1 MKRGKKICKTLKD
14 IRREI
19 AKAND
24 IEYEPR
30 ECKHEGDCMGTCPA
44 CEAEVRYLERQLDL
58 RRKLGKAVAVVGIS
72 AGLAGLAACGSKKA
86 VASEDIP
93 HLQGDPVA
101 PPPELAGI
109 PMIPTT
115 VIEANVDTAKACATT
130 MKEEI
135 FGDISETMPMFRGGN
150 NGLKEYIRQNL
161 RYPMNFEDSI
171 QGRVIVTFTINEDG
185 SLSDAKITKSLHE
198 QLDAEALRLVNEM
211 PKWVPA
217 RRLGK
222 AVKVKYTLPVTFTT
236 E

>member
-1 MKRGKKICKTLKD
+1 MTRGRNTCNTLKA
-14 IRREI
+14 IRKQI
-19 AKAND
+19 AEAND
-24 IEYEPR
+24 IEYEPQ
-30 ECKHEGDCMGTCPA
+30 ECTHEGECAGTCPA

-135 FGDISETMPMFRGGN
+135 FGDISETIPMFRGGY
-150 NGLKEYIRQNL
+150 NGLKEFIRQNL

-222 AVKVKYTLPVTFTT
+222 AVKVKYTLPITFTT